1 MVGNYRSDRRHQRKR
16 SAGLL
21 RACKKRLDELDLPV
35 ELDITKLVERIS
47 DRRGRP
53 IVLMPI
59 TVRTCDP
66 SGLWI
71 ATAEVD
77 LIGYQAS
84 TSRHHQEHIIA
95 HELGHMICCHH
106 GVVQPDDRSVSLL
119 FPDLA
124 PDLVRELLQRTGYSD
139 AQEEEAEITGSLLAA
154 NLIND
159 TSATP
164 AASGVLGGLESAWGF
179 R

>member
-1 MVGNYRSDRRHQRKR
+1 
-16 SAGLL
+16 
-21 RACKKRLDELDLPV
+21 
-35 ELDITKLVERIS
+35 
-47 DRRGRP
+47 
-53 IVLMPI
+53 MPI
-59 TVRTCDP
+59 AVRACDP

-77 LIGYQAS
+77 VIGYQAN

-95 HELGHMICCHH
+95 HELGHMVCCHH

-124 PDLVRELLQRTGYSD
+124 PGLVRELLHRTSYSD

-154 NLIND
+154 NLVNV
-159 TSATP
+159 TSTMP
-164 AASGVLGGLESAWGF
+164 AASGVLGSLESAWGF

>member
-1 MVGNYRSDRRHQRKR
+1 
-16 SAGLL
+16 LL
-21 RACKKRLDELDLPV
+21 RACKERLDELDLPV
-35 ELDITKLVERIS
+35 EPDIAELVEHLS
-47 DRRGRP
+47 GRRGRP

-59 TVRTCDP
+59 TVRACGP
-66 SGLWI
+66 SGLWV

-77 LIGYQAS
+77 IIGYQAS

-95 HELGHMICCHH
+95 HELGHMICCHR
-106 GVVQPDDRSVSLL
+106 GAVQPDERSVSLL
-119 FPDLA
+119 FPDLS
-124 PDLVRELLQRTGYSD
+124 PNLVRELLQRTGYSD

-154 NLIND
+154 NLIIN